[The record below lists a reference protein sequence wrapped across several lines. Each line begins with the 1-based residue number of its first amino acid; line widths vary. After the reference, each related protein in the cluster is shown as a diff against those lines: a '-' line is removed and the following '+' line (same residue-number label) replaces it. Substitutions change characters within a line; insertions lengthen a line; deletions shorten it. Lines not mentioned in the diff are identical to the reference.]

1 MEVWRWPRSW
11 SSPWLWFPSSE
22 SDITA
27 EVPENVNV
35 LVWGGLGAT
44 RKGQVV
50 MSFTVKDKPS
60 QCLPRLWG
68 SGSSFCYQT
77 FAFARNWVVASAF
90 RCCEVWPIIRVS
102 EGKDR
107 SWWGESGEA
116 SGKENPIIVRKTWY
130 SVCMSLRSADFRSET
145 EMEIT
150 TQDLVSPSTVRAVTS
165 GCKDNSAVTNT
176 LSNKWDPKHTSLI
189 FFPFISSQE
198 KICSET
204 GRNFKK
210 LRLILSLHDK
220 IYITASK

>member
-1 MEVWRWPRSW
+1 MEVWRWPRSC
-11 SSPWLWFPSSE
+11 SSPWLWFPTSE

-44 RKGQVV
+44 RRKGQVV
-50 MSFTVKDKPS
+50 MSFTWRISPAS
-60 QCLPRLWG
+60 ASLG
-68 SGSSFCYQT
+68 SGAVAAVCYQT
-77 FAFARNWVVASAF
+77 FPFVRNWVVASAF

-116 SGKENPIIVRKTWY
+116 SGKENPIIVIKTWY
-130 SVCMSLRSADFRSET
+130 SVCMSLRSVDFRSET

-150 TQDLVSPSTVRAVTS
+150 TQDLVSPSIVRAVTS

-189 FFPFISSQE
+189 FFFSFHLQSGENPQWNRQKFQE
-198 KICSET
+198 IKVNIIFT
-204 GRNFKK
+204 
-210 LRLILSLHDK
+210 
-220 IYITASK
+220 